1 MKKLL
6 LILCITFAIMYSFG
20 TSFMEY
26 NILEPTT
33 NIIMSAVGLIG
44 MLTTGIKFCKSI

>member
-26 NILEPTT
+26 RILDSITNTIFTT
-33 NIIMSAVGLIG
+33 IGLAG
-44 MLTTGIKFCKSI
+44 MLVTGIKFCKSI